1 LLTIFLRSNL
11 LRSKL
16 YTGGLMPFELE
27 VSPSISL
34 PIESESKNERDV
46 FVATITHRDKHVTKT
61 WTGD

>member
-1 LLTIFLRSNL
+1 
-11 LRSKL
+11 
-16 YTGGLMPFELE
+16 MPFELE

-61 WTGD
+61 WTAD